1 MSAIWAFACDG
12 VDIEGAGMWLTP
24 LPASPARGEVFR
36 SSCLSTERPTSSIST
51 SPLAGEAGRG
61 GEPRALV
68 HPARINWIAVS
79 FLNR

>member
-1 MSAIWAFACDG
+1 MNRRP
-12 VDIEGAGMWLTP
+12 WLTP
-24 LPASPARGEVFR
+24 LPASPARGEVLIEDVGR
-36 SSCLSTERPTSSIST
+36 SVLKQLDRNT

-61 GEPRALV
+61 EPRAPV